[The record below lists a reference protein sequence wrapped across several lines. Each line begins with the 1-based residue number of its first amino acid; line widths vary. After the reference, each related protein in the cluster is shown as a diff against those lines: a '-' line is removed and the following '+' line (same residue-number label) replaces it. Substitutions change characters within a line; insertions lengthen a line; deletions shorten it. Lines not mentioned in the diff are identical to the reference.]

1 MTESSG
7 TKFGEAARRIVTVAA
22 AGLILVI
29 ISACTAAAATVPAV
43 VYVGTDNHIYY
54 CTGRCVEPVCVTCK
68 TEGTHVRRDSGVIAA
83 AYTPAQEEEMPPGMQ
98 PPGPGAEQP
107 PPGILY
113 GWPTF
118 SPDGRRI
125 AYSSITQKPDGS
137 DYAVWVYDIKLHEPT
152 QIFESRTERV
162 VYVDWLADSQHLSF
176 LLGEPKG
183 LSLILAEVKE
193 SAPARIVTTGMP
205 LYFDWS
211 RPDFLAVHTI
221 ALNSDRTEQVSL
233 ISLTP
238 TSQHIDKVL
247 SSGRTPFKTPCW
259 SPDGKHLAYIANYHA
274 ESNIVVADADGRNP
288 RSIVSLPVG
297 ESSLVW
303 APDSKHI
310 AYSTAIS
317 ADEPAFS
324 GIKVVD
330 IANADSKLVTKD
342 AVAAYFISPDSKT
355 IAYIAVP
362 EEKPFYT
369 WAVVNIA
376 SGKSKK
382 LLNFLTTPDES
393 TAYRFFDQLAVS
405 HTIWSPD
412 SSSIIYAGVPL
423 NGAPNHPTGIAPPP
437 SVWIVPIDGSKPL
450 QVEQGVLAFFSP
462 VPAI

>member
-1 MTESSG
+1 MML
-7 TKFGEAARRIVTVAA
+7 AAA
-22 AGLILVI
+22 AGLTLVVAT
-29 ISACTAAAATVPAV
+29 SLAATAASMPAV
-43 VYVGTDNHIYY
+43 VYVGTDSHIYY
-54 CTGRCVEPVCVTCK
+54 CTGKCVEPVCVTCK
-68 TEGTHVRRDSGVIAA
+68 TEGTHVRRDTAGMLAA
-83 AYTPAQEEEMPPGMQ
+83 AFRPAQEEELPPGAQ
-98 PPGPGAEQP
+98 PPEAAPQRGTF
-107 PPGILY
+107 Y

-118 SPDGRRI
+118 SPDGKRI
-125 AYSSITQKPDGS
+125 AYSSITQKADGN
-137 DYAVWVYDIKLHEPT
+137 DYAVWVYDIKLHQPT

-162 VYVDWLADSQHLSF
+162 VYVDWLSDSQHLSF

-193 SAPARIVTTGMP
+193 SAPARIITTGMP

-211 RPDFLAVHTI
+211 SPEVLAVHTI

-233 ISLTP
+233 ITLTP
-238 TSQHIDKVL
+238 TSQHVDKVL

-274 ESNIVVADADGRNP
+274 ESNIVVADADGKNP

-297 ESSLVW
+297 ESSMVW

-317 ADEPAFS
+317 ADEPTFS

-330 IANADSKLVTKD
+330 TASADSKTISKED
-342 AVAAYFISPDSKT
+342 VAAYFFSPDSKT

-362 EEKPFYT
+362 QDKPYYT
-369 WAVVNIA
+369 WTVVNVA
-376 SGKSKK
+376 TGKARK
-382 LLNFLTTPDES
+382 LVNFLTTPDES

-423 NGAPNHPTGIAPPP
+423 NGEPGHATGIAPPP
-437 SVWIVPIDGSKPL
+437 SVWIVPVDGGKSD
-450 QVEQGVLAFFSP
+450 QIEQGVLAFFSP

>member
-1 MTESSG
+1 MALLG
-7 TKFGEAARRIVTVAA
+7 TNPAPAVRGIVAAAA
-22 AGLILVI
+22 AGLMFVI
-29 ISACTAAAATVPAV
+29 VTAFAAAAASNPAV
-43 VYVGTDNHIYY
+43 VYVSTDNNIYY
-54 CTGRCVEPVCVTCK
+54 CTGRCLEPVCVTCK
-68 TEGTHVRRDSGVIAA
+68 TEGTHVRRDTGVTAA
-83 AYTPAQEEEMPPGMQ
+83 AFGLAQEEEMPPGLE
-98 PPGPGAEQP
+98 PPGAP
-107 PPGILY
+107 PPQQQGPLY

-118 SPDGRRI
+118 SPDGKRI
-125 AYSSITQKPDGS
+125 AYSSITQKPDGG

-211 RPDFLAVHTI
+211 SPDFLAVHTI

-238 TSQHIDKVL
+238 TSQHVDKVL
-247 SSGRTPFKTPCW
+247 SSGRSPFKTPCW

-274 ESNIVVADADGRNP
+274 ESNIVVAGADGKNP

-297 ESSLVW
+297 ESSMVW

-330 IANADSKLVTKD
+330 IATADSRLITKED
-342 AVAAYFISPDSKT
+342 VAAYFFSPDSKT

-362 EEKPFYT
+362 EDKPYYT
-369 WAVVNIA
+369 WAVVNVA
-376 SGKSKK
+376 TGKTRK
-382 LLNFLTTPDES
+382 LVNFLTTPDES

-412 SSSIIYAGVPL
+412 SLSIIYAGVPL
-423 NGAPNHPTGIAPPP
+423 NGAPSHPTGIAPPP
-437 SVWIVPIDGSKPL
+437 SVWIVAIDGSKS
-450 QVEQGVLAFFSP
+450 QRVEQGVLAFFSP
-462 VPAI
+462 VPAN